1 MLNTFKN
8 KHNQLKKNEI
18 KNQLLEKEIDRDMI
32 EREIK
37 MVNLKDT
44 KNKNEKF
51 SLKQHWNEKMDN
63 IIKTTKPFF
72 YDRDLKAKSFIE
84 RNDIGCVTGINF
96 RKD

>member
-1 MLNTFKN
+1 MLNTFKH
-8 KHNQLKKNEI
+8 KHNQFKKNEI

-51 SLKQHWNEKMDN
+51 SLKQHWNEKMDK

-72 YDRDLKAKSFIE
+72 
-84 RNDIGCVTGINF
+84 
-96 RKD
+96 